1 MQLTIN
7 ISDQQLYDKVLWLLK
22 SLQNN
27 GLEIIQNSSNNVESE
42 KELQDDGLDFSSFK
56 VESFKDIDGL
66 EYQKQIRDEW

>member
-7 ISDQQLYDKVLWLLK
+7 VSDEQLYDKVLWLLK

-27 GLEIIQNSSNNVESE
+27 GLEIIQNSSNNAEPK

-56 VESFKDIDGL
+56 VQSFKDVDGL

>member
-27 GLEIIQNSSNNVESE
+27 CLEIIQNSSNNAEPE

>member
-7 ISDQQLYDKVLWLLK
+7 ISDEQLYDKVLWLLK

-27 GLEIIQNSSNNVESE
+27 GLEIIENSSSNVETE
-42 KELQDDGLDFSSFK
+42 KELQDDGLDFSSLK

-66 EYQKQIRDEW
+66 EYQKQIRDEC

>member
-7 ISDQQLYDKVLWLLK
+7 ISDEQLYDKVLWLLK

-27 GLEIIQNSSNNVESE
+27 GLEIIQNSSNNAEPE
-42 KELQDDGLDFSSFK
+42 QELQDDGLDFSSFK

-66 EYQKQIRDEW
+66 EYQKQI